1 MDIRKFF
8 PVEVKKKE
16 NQEPKKLKNTATT
29 DGYVPRLNNN
39 IVSESQKKMDVKKM
53 DIKKVVIHELWT
65 DGSTFNNGKKNKKQ
79 YGELEYFLKRMIL
92 EIYVK
97 FYRDLKLQIM

>member
-29 DGYVPRLNNN
+29 DGSVPFLDNN
-39 IVSESQKKMDVKKM
+39 IVNEVKESQLKMNEKKMNVKKMDVKKM

-79 YGELEYFLKRMIL
+79 
-92 EIYVK
+92 
-97 FYRDLKLQIM
+97 